1 MIKKAF
7 LLTLLLGCITCLV
20 QAAEKVEYSGL
31 WFELNNDKTAA
42 TLIATQDEN
51 PYTGNVIIPSSIF
64 YEGVWDM
71 VPSRI
76 VVG

>member
-42 TLIATQDEN
+42 TLIAFFH
-51 PYTGNVIIPSSIF
+51 IL
-64 YEGVWDM
+64 
-71 VPSRI
+71 
-76 VVG
+76 

>member
-51 PYTGNVIIPSSIF
+51 PYTGNPGSSHNGH
-64 YEGVWDM
+64 E
-71 VPSRI
+71 SRY
-76 VVG
+76 VEQSTLLCP